1 VEWLSVEIDTAHEGV
16 DAVCAGLSVWGVETL
31 AIQDEAE
38 FRAFFETDRRAWEL
52 VDDALCRRLEG
63 VCRVGFYLP
72 ADEDGRRTLAR
83 VRAGLGA
90 LRAGSPGADLG
101 TLALRVET
109 VRDEDWAESWKQF
122 YRPLPVGRRLLIQPA
137 WEPVADPEGRAV
149 FLNNPGMSFGTGEHE
164 TTFLCLEALERRVR
178 GGEHLLDLGCGSGIL
193 AICALLLGAARADAV
208 DIDPHAVRTAREN
221 AARNGLTAPR
231 FRASVGDPLAG
242 TAPLAPP
249 YDLVTANI
257 VADVVIALC
266 PRVSAWVRAGGL
278 FVVSGVIGARL
289 AEVRAALQGAGFAL
303 DAAHAL
309 RDWHCLTARKT
320 P

>member
-1 VEWLSVEIDTAHEGV
+1 MEWLSVEVDTAHEGV
-16 DAVCAGLSVWGVETL
+16 DAVCARLSALEVETL

-38 FRAFFETDRRAWEL
+38 FRAFLEADRRPWEL
-52 VDDALCRRLEG
+52 VDDALRRRLAG

-72 ADEDGRRTLAR
+72 ADGDGRRALAR
-83 VRAGLGA
+83 VRAGLEA
-90 LRAGSPGADLG
+90 LRADAPGVDLG
-101 TLALRVET
+101 TLAVRVET

-122 YRPLPVGRRLLIQPA
+122 YKPVPVGRRLLIQPA
-137 WEPVADPEGRAV
+137 WEPADATEGRAV

-178 GGEHLLDLGCGSGIL
+178 GGERLLDLGCGSGIL
-193 AICALLLGAARADAV
+193 AICALLLGAAQADAI

-221 AARNGLTAPR
+221 AARNGFAEPR
-231 FRASVGDPLAG
+231 FRAAAGDPLSG
-242 TAPLAPP
+242 TAPPAPP

-266 PRVSAWVRAGGL
+266 PPVSGWLRAGGL
-278 FVVSGVIGARL
+278 FVISGVIGARL
-289 AEVRAALQGAGFAL
+289 AEVRAAAQNAGFVL
-303 DAAHAL
+303 DEARAL
-309 RDWHCLTARKT
+309 RDWHCLTVRK

>member
-1 VEWLSVEIDTAHEGV
+1 VEWLSAEIDTTHEGM
-16 DAVCAGLSVWGVETL
+16 DTVCARLSALGVETL

-38 FRAFFETDRRAWEL
+38 FRTFLGEDRRAWEL
-52 VDDALCRRLEG
+52 VDEALCRRLEG

-72 ADEDGRRTLAR
+72 ADEDGQRALAR
-83 VRAGLGA
+83 VRAGLDA
-90 LRAGSPGADLG
+90 LRADSSGALG

-122 YRPLPVGRRLLIQPA
+122 YRPVPIGRRLLIQPA
-137 WEPVADPEGRAV
+137 WEPVDNPEDRAV

-178 GGEHLLDLGCGSGIL
+178 GGERLLDLGCGSGIL

-221 AARNGLTAPR
+221 AARNGLAEPR
-231 FRASVGDPLAG
+231 FRAAAGDPLAG

-249 YDLVTANI
+249 YDIITANI

-266 PRVSAWVRAGGL
+266 PLAPAWLRAGGL
-278 FVVSGVIGARL
+278 FVVSGIIGARL
-289 AEVRAALQGAGFAL
+289 AEVRAALRHAGFAC
-303 DAAHAL
+303 DEAHTL
-309 RDWHCLTARKT
+309 RDWHCLTARK